1 MNIRISIIATAAL
14 LLALL
19 AGGCSRSSRDPC
31 LARIAAIVSDRP
43 EEALASLDSIDK
55 NSLSKSDS
63 HYCDLLSIKA
73 RDKAYI
79 DHESDSLVLDVI
91 GYYSSR
97 PETPEYPEALYYGGR
112 VYSDMGDYPSA
123 LRYYQKAL
131 GYLEKSPDNSDM
143 ECRINNQIG
152 MLLKN
157 LRLYDQA
164 EPYFIKVLNEK
175 IAERDSLG
183 IVYTMQQLGTLYMD
197 WEQTDKADSIL
208 TRSMEYE
215 APITSTVK
223 ALTRLHLAVVNQD
236 KGNIQTALDLVRHT
250 PDQVSPV
257 SRDAALTS
265 AAFIYLEAGI
275 TDTAFMYARELIR
288 DENSL
293 NQESGYRIILTT
305 EFRNLLPP
313 DTLAQY
319 YEDYERILESD
330 YDNNRIKQTLLQQS
344 LYNYETHERKRIEAQ
359 KSKERM
365 LYFIWGFIV
374 VTAILSCVILYLKYR
389 NKTNI
394 IKLRTA
400 LDNIENLKEKILS
413 KENTDTDKKSA
424 PYTSERFIS
433 NNEESLRERLRDSLM
448 DLYKESGGTQ
458 VSATILNSE
467 AYSKILSLLESR
479 TPIGGPLWDELK
491 QTVLQASPNFIYNLR
506 VLTQGKMSEADI
518 HISLLIKCGFRPS
531 EMTIL
536 LARSNGAII
545 SRREKLCVKILDKK
559 LEVKVIDGIIRL
571 L

>member
-1 MNIRISIIATAAL
+1 MNIRTHIIASVIL
-14 LLALL
+14 LLL
-19 AGGCSRSSRDPC
+19 AGGYSRSSRDPR
-31 LARIAAIVSDRP
+31 LARIAASVSDRP
-43 EEALASLDSIDK
+43 EEALVSLDSIDK
-55 NSLSKSDS
+55 NSLSKPDR
-63 HYCDLLSIKA
+63 HYLDLLTLKA

-91 GYYSSR
+91 DYYSSR

-131 GYLEKSPDNSDM
+131 GYLKKSPDTDDM

-157 LRLYDQA
+157 LRLFDQA
-164 EPYFIKVLNEK
+164 EPYFINVLNEK

-197 WEQTDKADSIL
+197 LKLTDKADSIL

-215 APITSTVK
+215 APIPSTVK

-236 KGNIQTALDLVRHT
+236 KGNIQTALNLVRHT

-265 AAFIYLEAGI
+265 AAFIYLDAGI

-288 DENSL
+288 DVNSL
-293 NQESGYRIILTT
+293 NQKSGYRIILTT

-319 YEDYERILESD
+319 YEDYERILEKD
-330 YDNNRIKQTLLQQS
+330 FDGNRNEQTLMQQS
-344 LYNYETHERKRIEAQ
+344 IYNYDTHERKRIEAQ

-365 LYFIWGFIV
+365 RYVVLGFMV
-374 VTAILSCVILYLKYR
+374 VTVMLSFAILYLKYR
-389 NKTNI
+389 NQTNI
-394 IKLRTA
+394 VKLRTA
-400 LDNIENLKEKILS
+400 LDNIENLKKEILSS
-413 KENTDTDKKSA
+413 KENHDVEKKTAS
-424 PYTSERFIS
+424 YTSELLIS
-433 NNEESLRERLRDSLM
+433 NNEETLRERLRDSLM

-458 VSATILNSE
+458 VSASILNSE
-467 AYSKILSLLESR
+467 AYIKIQSLLESE
-479 TPIGGPLWDELK
+479 TPVSGSLWDELE
-491 QTVLQASPNFIYNLR
+491 QSVLKVSPNFINNLR
-506 VLTQGKMSEADI
+506 VLMQGKLSEADI

-531 EMTIL
+531 EMTVL

>member
-1 MNIRISIIATAAL
+1 MNIRTHIIASVIL
-14 LLALL
+14 LLL
-19 AGGCSRSSRDPC
+19 AGGCSRSSRDPR
-31 LARIAAIVSDRP
+31 LARIAASVSERP

-55 NSLSKSDS
+55 NSLSKPDR
-63 HYCDLLSIKA
+63 HYLDLLTVKA

-91 GYYSSR
+91 DYYSSR

-112 VYSDMGDYPSA
+112 VYSDLGDYPSA
-123 LRYYQKAL
+123 LKYFQKAL
-131 GYLEKSPDNSDM
+131 RYLKKSPDTADM

-157 LRLYDQA
+157 LRLFDQA
-164 EPYFIKVLNEK
+164 EPYFINVLNEK

-197 WEQTDKADSIL
+197 LKLTDKADSIL
-208 TRSMEYE
+208 TRSMKYE
-215 APITSTVK
+215 APIPSTVK

-236 KGNIQTALDLVRHT
+236 KGNIQTALNLVRPT
-250 PDQVSPV
+250 PEQVSPV

-265 AAFIYLEAGI
+265 AAFIYLDAGI

-288 DENSL
+288 DVNSL
-293 NQESGYRIILTT
+293 NQKSGYRIILTT
-305 EFRNLLPP
+305 EFRNLLPS

-319 YEDYERILESD
+319 YEDYERILEKD
-330 YDNNRIKQTLLQQS
+330 FDGNRNEQTLMQQS
-344 LYNYETHERKRIEAQ
+344 IYNYETHERKRMEAQ

-365 LYFIWGFIV
+365 RYVVLGFIV
-374 VTAILSCVILYLKYR
+374 VTVMLSFAILYLKYR
-389 NKTNI
+389 NQTNI

-400 LDNIENLKEKILS
+400 LDNIENLKKEILSS
-413 KENTDTDKKSA
+413 KENHDVEKKTAS
-424 PYTSERFIS
+424 YTSELLIS

-458 VSATILNSE
+458 VSASILNSE
-467 AYSKILSLLESR
+467 AYTKIQSLLESE
-479 TPIGGPLWDELK
+479 TPVSGSLWDELE
-491 QTVLQASPNFIYNLR
+491 QSVLKASPNFINNLR
-506 VLTQGKMSEADI
+506 VLMQGKLSEADI

-531 EMTIL
+531 EMTVL

>member
-1 MNIRISIIATAAL
+1 MNIRIHLIASVILL
-14 LLALL
+14 LLA
-19 AGGCSRSSRDPC
+19 GECSRSSRDPR
-31 LARIAAIVSDRP
+31 LARIAATVSDRP
-43 EEALASLDSIDK
+43 EEALASLDNIDRS
-55 NSLSKSDS
+55 SLSKSDS
-63 HYCDLLSIKA
+63 HYYDLLTLKA

-91 GYYSSR
+91 DYYSSR
-97 PETPEYPEALYYGGR
+97 PEAPQYPEALYYGGR

-131 GYLEKSPDNSDM
+131 GYLEKSPDTADM

-152 MLLKN
+152 MLLKS

-164 EPYFIKVLNEK
+164 EPYFINVLNNK
-175 IAERDSLG
+175 MAERDSLG
-183 IVYTMQQLGTLYMD
+183 IVYTMQQLGMLYMD
-197 WEQTDKADSIL
+197 LKLTDKADSIL
-208 TRSMEYE
+208 TRSMKYE
-215 APITSTVK
+215 APIPSTVK

-236 KGNIQTALDLVRHT
+236 KGNIQTALNLVRPT
-250 PDQVSPV
+250 PEQVSPV

-265 AAFIYLEAGI
+265 AAFIYLDAGI

-293 NQESGYRIILTT
+293 NRESGYRIVLTT
-305 EFRNLLPP
+305 GFRNLLPP

-319 YEDYERILESD
+319 YEDYERILEKN
-330 YDNNRIKQTLLQQS
+330 YDGNRNEQTLMQQS
-344 LYNYETHERKRIEAQ
+344 IYNYDTHERKRIEAQ

-365 LYFIWGFIV
+365 RYVVLGFIV
-374 VTAILSCVILYLKYR
+374 VTVMLSFAILYLKYR
-389 NKTNI
+389 NQTNI
-394 IKLRTA
+394 VKLRTA
-400 LDNIENLKEKILS
+400 LDNIENLKKEILS
-413 KENTDTDKKSA
+413 KENHDTEKKSA
-424 PYTSERFIS
+424 SYTSELLIS
-433 NNEESLRERLRDSLM
+433 NNEETLRERLRDSLM

-458 VSATILNSE
+458 VSASILNSE
-467 AYSKILSLLESR
+467 AYIKIQSLLESE
-479 TPIGGPLWDELK
+479 TPVSGSLWDELE
-491 QTVLQASPNFIYNLR
+491 QSVLKVSPNFINNLR
-506 VLTQGKMSEADI
+506 VLMQGKLSEADI

-531 EMTIL
+531 EMTVL

>member
-1 MNIRISIIATAAL
+1 MNIRTHIIASVIL
-14 LLALL
+14 LLL
-19 AGGCSRSSRDPC
+19 AGGCSRSSRDPR
-31 LARIAAIVSDRP
+31 LARIAASVSDRP
-43 EEALASLDSIDK
+43 EEALVSLDSIDK
-55 NSLSKSDS
+55 NSLSKPDR
-63 HYCDLLSIKA
+63 HYLDLLTLKA

-91 GYYSSR
+91 DYYSSR
-97 PETPEYPEALYYGGR
+97 PEDPEYPEALYYGGR
-112 VYSDMGDYPSA
+112 VYSDLGDYPSA
-123 LRYYQKAL
+123 LKYFQKAL
-131 GYLEKSPDNSDM
+131 RYLKKSPDTADM

-157 LRLYDQA
+157 LRLFDQA
-164 EPYFIKVLNEK
+164 EPYFTNVLNNK

-197 WEQTDKADSIL
+197 LKLTDKADSIL

-215 APITSTVK
+215 APIPSTVK

-236 KGNIQTALDLVRHT
+236 KGNIQTALNLVRPT

-257 SRDAALTS
+257 SKDAALTS
-265 AAFIYLEAGI
+265 AAFIYLDAGI

-288 DENSL
+288 DVNSL
-293 NQESGYRIILTT
+293 NQKSGYRIILTT
-305 EFRNLLPP
+305 EFRNLLPS

-319 YEDYERILESD
+319 YEDYERILEKD
-330 YDNNRIKQTLLQQS
+330 FDGNRNEQTLMQQS
-344 LYNYETHERKRIEAQ
+344 IYNYETHERKRMEAQ

-365 LYFIWGFIV
+365 RYVVLGFIV
-374 VTAILSCVILYLKYR
+374 VTVTLSFVVLYLKYR
-389 NKTNI
+389 NQTNI
-394 IKLRTA
+394 VKLRTA
-400 LDNIENLKEKILS
+400 LDNIENLKKEILS
-413 KENTDTDKKSA
+413 KENHDVEKKTAS
-424 PYTSERFIS
+424 YTSELLIS

-458 VSATILNSE
+458 VSSSILNSE
-467 AYSKILSLLESR
+467 AYTKIQSLLGSG
-479 TPIGGPLWDELK
+479 TPIDGPLWDELK
-491 QTVLQASPNFIYNLR
+491 QTVLQASPNFINNLR
-506 VLTQGKMSEADI
+506 VLMQGKLSEADI

-531 EMTIL
+531 EMTVL

>member
-1 MNIRISIIATAAL
+1 MNIRTHIIASVIL
-14 LLALL
+14 LLL
-19 AGGCSRSSRDPC
+19 AGGCSRSSRDPR
-31 LARIAAIVSDRP
+31 LARIAASVSDRP
-43 EEALASLDSIDK
+43 EEALVSLDSIDK
-55 NSLSKSDS
+55 NSLSKPDR
-63 HYCDLLSIKA
+63 HYLDLLTVKA

-91 GYYSSR
+91 DYYSSR

-112 VYSDMGDYPSA
+112 VYSDLGDYPSA
-123 LRYYQKAL
+123 LKYFQKAL
-131 GYLEKSPDNSDM
+131 GYLKKSPDTADM

-157 LRLYDQA
+157 LRLFDQA
-164 EPYFIKVLNEK
+164 EPYFINVLNEK

-197 WEQTDKADSIL
+197 LELTDKADSIL

-215 APITSTVK
+215 APIPSTVK

-236 KGNIQTALDLVRHT
+236 KGNIQTALNLVRHT

-257 SRDAALTS
+257 SKDAALTN

-275 TDTAFMYARELIR
+275 MDTAFMYARELIR
-288 DENSL
+288 DANSL
-293 NQESGYRIILTT
+293 NQKSGYRIILTT

-319 YEDYERILESD
+319 YEDYERILEKD
-330 YDNNRIKQTLLQQS
+330 FDGNRNEQTLMQQS
-344 LYNYETHERKRIEAQ
+344 IYNYDTHERKRIEAQ

-365 LYFIWGFIV
+365 RYVVLGFMV
-374 VTAILSCVILYLKYR
+374 VTVMLSFAILYLKYR
-389 NKTNI
+389 NQTNI
-394 IKLRTA
+394 VKLRTA
-400 LDNIENLKEKILS
+400 LDNIENLKKEILSS
-413 KENTDTDKKSA
+413 KENHDVEKKTAS
-424 PYTSERFIS
+424 YTSELLIS
-433 NNEESLRERLRDSLM
+433 NNEETLRERLRDSLM

-458 VSATILNSE
+458 VSASILNSE
-467 AYSKILSLLESR
+467 AYIKIQSLLESE
-479 TPIGGPLWDELK
+479 TPVSGSLWDELE
-491 QTVLQASPNFIYNLR
+491 QSVLKVSPNFINNLR
-506 VLTQGKMSEADI
+506 VLMQGKLSEADI

-531 EMTIL
+531 EMTVL